1 MLVRYGYEIGIT
13 CEAPTPL
20 ICLLSVHPDLMRD
33 LRAPESFFTTPT
45 VTSSTHIDLHG
56 NRARRLVA
64 PAGAFSLWG
73 DATVS
78 VDGLFD
84 VAYPAAREVAVPD
97 LPSETLVYLQG
108 SRYCET
114 DLLSQTAWDM
124 FGHLAPGWS
133 RVQAICDFVHQHVRF
148 DYGEAR
154 ATRTASETFE
164 EGVGVCRDFAHL
176 AVALCRALNIPTRYV
191 NGHISD
197 IGLPPVLDPMD
208 FSAWIEVYLDQG
220 WCTFDPRNNS
230 PRIGRIV
237 VSRGRDAA
245 DVALISSF
253 GPHELTNFRVW
264 TYELGEPALQV
275 TAGAV
280 VRGEVERASKGISCA
295 VRVAQTRQ
303 ELAAG
308 DVPRRVTLQPAQGL
322 DLHQRRRRPVDLCDG
337 HGTVQRHDRAGVELG
352 QVVVQ
357 RQDLWPVGV
366 LDPHRV
372 GVHRADGRLHLVRA
386 GPVAAQARPDQRL
399 SLLDQPR

>member
-1 MLVRYGYEIGIT
+1 MGNPMLVRYGYEIGIT

-33 LRAPESFFTTPT
+33 LRAPESFFTTPA
-45 VTSSTHIDLHG
+45 VPSSTHIDLHG

-84 VAYPAAREVAVPD
+84 VAYPAAKEVAVPD

-154 ATRTASETFE
+154 ATRTAQETFE

-264 TYELGEPALQV
+264 TYEV
-275 TAGAV
+275 DAV
-280 VRGEVERASKGISCA
+280 
-295 VRVAQTRQ
+295 
-303 ELAAG
+303 
-308 DVPRRVTLQPAQGL
+308 
-322 DLHQRRRRPVDLCDG
+322 
-337 HGTVQRHDRAGVELG
+337 
-352 QVVVQ
+352 
-357 RQDLWPVGV
+357 
-366 LDPHRV
+366 
-372 GVHRADGRLHLVRA
+372 
-386 GPVAAQARPDQRL
+386 
-399 SLLDQPR
+399 